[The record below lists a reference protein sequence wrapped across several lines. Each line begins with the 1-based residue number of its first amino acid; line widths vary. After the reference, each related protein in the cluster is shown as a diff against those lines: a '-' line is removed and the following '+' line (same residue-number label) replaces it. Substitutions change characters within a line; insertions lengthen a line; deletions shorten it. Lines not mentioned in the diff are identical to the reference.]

1 MKISVKKSSLA
12 PCPLADV
19 NPGEIFWCDHII
31 DINNNPVLFMRI
43 DPNYDD
49 DKRFCAIDL
58 DTFMINKLDVHNML
72 VYTAK
77 SDLLIDMSQNA

>member
-1 MKISVKKSSLA
+1 MKISIKEPSLV
-12 PCPLADV
+12 PCLLIDV
-19 NPGEIFWCDHII
+19 NPGEIFWCNLIRKLNGD
-31 DINNNPVLFMRI
+31 PVLFMKI
-43 DPNYDD
+43 DPVSGD

-58 DTFMINKLDVHNML
+58 DSFTVNHFDVHNTI